1 MVQNLSYFWKV
12 VVLLSFHTTFFP
24 HNECPVLYVDIEKSR
39 RKKSSIKGE
48 NNYYFGFQ
56 IPKIWQIS
64 KLGHFILHKPL
75 KKVITTVQK
84 HDKNNYVN
92 YGT

>member
-12 VVLLSFHTTFFP
+12 VDLLSFHTTIFP

-64 KLGHFILHKPL
+64 KLGHFILHKPH
-75 KKVITTVQK
+75 KKVITTVPK
-84 HDKNNYVN
+84 YDKNNYVN

>member
-1 MVQNLSYFWKV
+1 MPCV
-12 VVLLSFHTTFFP
+12 VCRHRKIK
-24 HNECPVLYVDIEKSR
+24 E
-39 RKKSSIKGE
+39 KKSSIKGE

-64 KLGHFILHKPL
+64 KLGHFILHKPH
-75 KKVITTVQK
+75 KKVITTVPK
-84 HDKNNYVN
+84 YDKNNYVN

>member
-1 MVQNLSYFWKV
+1 MVQNLTYFWNV

-64 KLGHFILHKPL
+64 KLGYFILLKSH
-75 KKVITTVQK
+75 KKVITAVQK
-84 HDKNNYVN
+84 
-92 YGT
+92 T